1 MICSITNITL
11 YSTHLDAKTHMMLIT
26 LKYPTLVRYFY
37 VCLYVG
43 VSKGFYDGAIR
54 VFKNLKNSKKNKKQK
69 SIKKQIKRAKT
80 SNKMIKRAKP
90 SNKKDKKN
98 KKTDKKI
105 KDKRKIKKIKQ

>member
-1 MICSITNITL
+1 MNCSVTDQTL
-11 YSTHLDAKTHMMLIT
+11 YSTHKDAKTLMMLVP

-37 VCLYVG
+37 VCFYVG

-80 SNKMIKRAKP
+80 SNK
-90 SNKKDKKN
+90 KDKKN
-98 KKTDKKI
+98 KKTNTDKKI
-105 KDKRKIKKIKQ
+105 KYKKS